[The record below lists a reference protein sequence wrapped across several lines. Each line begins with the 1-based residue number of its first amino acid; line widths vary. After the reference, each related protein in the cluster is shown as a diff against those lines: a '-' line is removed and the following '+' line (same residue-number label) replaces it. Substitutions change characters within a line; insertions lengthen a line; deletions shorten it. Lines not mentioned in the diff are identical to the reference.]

1 MASIFL
7 ANERIIDNN
16 NNTKIL
22 NIYFVCIEY
31 LFIECISS
39 SRIIYMDKLI
49 LNLYIMFQNY
59 KLVRQSIIGRIMEKK
74 YIFCSINIG

>member
-7 ANERIIDNN
+7 ANERIIDNDA
-16 NNTKIL
+16 KIL

-74 YIFCSINIG
+74 IFFVQ

>member
-7 ANERIIDNN
+7 ANERIIDNDA
-16 NNTKIL
+16 KIL

-49 LNLYIMFQNY
+49 LKIYT
-59 KLVRQSIIGRIMEKK
+59 
-74 YIFCSINIG
+74 

>member
-22 NIYFVCIEY
+22 NIYFVCIE
-31 LFIECISS
+31 LFTECISL

>member
-7 ANERIIDNN
+7 ANERIIDND
-16 NNTKIL
+16 TKIL
-22 NIYFVCIEY
+22 NIYFICIE
-31 LFIECISS
+31 LFTECISL

-74 YIFCSINIG
+74 IFFVQ

>member
-7 ANERIIDNN
+7 ANERIIDND
-16 NNTKIL
+16 TKIL
-22 NIYFVCIEY
+22 NIYFICIE
-31 LFIECISS
+31 LFTECISL

>member
-49 LNLYIMFQNY
+49 LKIYT
-59 KLVRQSIIGRIMEKK
+59 
-74 YIFCSINIG
+74 

>member
-74 YIFCSINIG
+74 IFFVQ

>member
-7 ANERIIDNN
+7 ANERIIDND
-16 NNTKIL
+16 TKIL
-22 NIYFVCIEY
+22 NIYFVCIE
-31 LFIECISS
+31 LFTECISL